1 MNFAI
6 NHWNRTGMEE
16 VSNKVRLAFKL
27 SPRIY
32 KSLLNVDND
41 NIDSRKVDDM
51 STTSHIWFRMC
62 VALVFRLFRI
72 YTPIQEATSVWI
84 DISIVPVPCT
94 CTTDFIKFDPC
105 MEKTVSN
112 ETTNGY
118 TVFDTHKT
126 KDHKNKNKNKK
137 TIDR

>member
-6 NHWNRTGMEE
+6 NHWNRAGMEE

-72 YTPIQEATSVWI
+72 YTPIQEATAFWI

-118 TVFDTHKT
+118 TVFDTHTKQKTTKT
-126 KDHKNKNKNKK
+126 KKN
-137 TIDR
+137 DR